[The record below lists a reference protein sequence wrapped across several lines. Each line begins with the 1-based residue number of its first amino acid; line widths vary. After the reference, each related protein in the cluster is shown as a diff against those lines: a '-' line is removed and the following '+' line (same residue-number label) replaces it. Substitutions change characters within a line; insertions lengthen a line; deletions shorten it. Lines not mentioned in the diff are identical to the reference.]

1 MVVGDR
7 GGCCGDHGARG
18 KEGSV
23 WLAVTFLEV
32 EINNKILGGCGE
44 VSSTY
49 SLW

>member
-1 MVVGDR
+1 MVVGER
-7 GGCCGDHGARG
+7 GGVVATTGHGG

-44 VSSTY
+44 LSSAN
-49 SLW
+49 SW